1 MIKKEFVLFFENQI
15 PTVTAQ
21 QKRFSFKTKHTYE
34 PKRLADTRK
43 LFMQLLEKEKPE
55 FKLVGPVRLEI
66 EFHYA
71 TKEKKKLGKYKTTRP
86 DLDNTVK
93 LLQDCMTRT
102 EFWDD
107 DNQVVILH
115 LVKKWDSEPYIKVR
129 VTEVEDD

>member
-1 MIKKEFVLFFENQI
+1 MIKKEFVLYFENQI
-15 PTVTAQ
+15 PTVTSQ
-21 QKRFSFKTKHTYE
+21 QKKFSFKTRTTYE

-43 LFMQLLEKEKPE
+43 LFMQLLEKEVPD
-55 FKLVGPVRLEI
+55 FKLLGPVMLEI

-93 LLQDCMTRT
+93 LIQDCMTRT
-102 EFWDD
+102 EFWED

-115 LVKKWDSEPYIKVR
+115 LIKKWDSEPYIKVR